1 MDHVAAFILRPI
13 SPTKTMIDCRILFH
27 PDEVV
32 KSDFDPDDA
41 SEFWHLVNKQDWD
54 ICERVQKGMS
64 SKAFKFGYYAPMEDE
79 SLDIRKYIQDRLGI
93 KL

>member
-1 MDHVAAFILRPI
+1 
-13 SPTKTMIDCRILFH
+13 
-27 PDEVV
+27 
-32 KSDFDPDDA
+32 
-41 SEFWHLVNKQDWD
+41 
-54 ICERVQKGMS
+54 MS